1 MIIDSNLYWF
11 DEDIFE
17 SEEKMEAF
25 LASAPKQYD
34 TKVHAGTYQTDVRKL
49 SLNVLVSSIENQSQ
63 SSISWLGDTLP
74 VTVAAKL
81 IMNCCVHN
89 TDRC

>member
-1 MIIDSNLYWF
+1 MI
-11 DEDIFE
+11 
-17 SEEKMEAF
+17 
-25 LASAPKQYD
+25 PKSMLEL
-34 TKVHAGTYQTDVRKL
+34 YQTDVRKL

-81 IMNCCVHN
+81 IMSELL
-89 TDRC
+89 RS

>member
-34 TKVHAGTYQTDVRKL
+34 TKVPTV
-49 SLNVLVSSIENQSQ
+49 VSAFS
-63 SSISWLGDTLP
+63 P
-74 VTVAAKL
+74 
-81 IMNCCVHN
+81 
-89 TDRC
+89 

>member
-34 TKVHAGTYQTDVRKL
+34 TKVHAGTLPDGRQQIIIERLSFLNCKPISIVNFVVR
-49 SLNVLVSSIENQSQ
+49 
-63 SSISWLGDTLP
+63 
-74 VTVAAKL
+74 
-81 IMNCCVHN
+81 
-89 TDRC
+89 

>member
-34 TKVHAGTYQTDVRKL
+34 TKVHAGTLPDGRQQIIIERL
-49 SLNVLVSSIENQSQ
+49 SSSIENQSQ

-81 IMNCCVHN
+81 IMSELL
-89 TDRC
+89 RS

>member
-34 TKVHAGTYQTDVRKL
+34 TKVHAGTLPDGRPQIIIERLSFLNWKPISIVNFVVRWHIA
-49 SLNVLVSSIENQSQ
+49 S
-63 SSISWLGDTLP
+63 
-74 VTVAAKL
+74 
-81 IMNCCVHN
+81 NCWRKIN
-89 TDRC
+89 YELLRS

>member
-17 SEEKMEAF
+17 SEEKMLAF

-34 TKVHAGTYQTDVRKL
+34 TKVHAGTLPDGRPQIIIERL
-49 SLNVLVSSIENQSQ
+49 SFLN
-63 SSISWLGDTLP
+63 
-74 VTVAAKL
+74 
-81 IMNCCVHN
+81 
-89 TDRC
+89 